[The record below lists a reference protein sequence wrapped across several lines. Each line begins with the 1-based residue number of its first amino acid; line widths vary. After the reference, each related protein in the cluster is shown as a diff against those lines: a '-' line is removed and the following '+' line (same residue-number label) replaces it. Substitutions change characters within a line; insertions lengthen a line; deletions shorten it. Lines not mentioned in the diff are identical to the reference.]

1 MGEHH
6 MDFQRQREA
15 LVGIELKQLGISDP
29 RVLRAMLDVPREE
42 FVPPEIRESSYQ
54 NVALPIEL
62 GQTISQPL
70 IVAEMIEAMR
80 LSVDDRVLEIGT
92 GSGYGA
98 AVLSRIVRDVYT
110 VERHATLAAA
120 ARELYDRLGYRNI
133 HVRDGDGSLGWPEYA
148 PFDAIVVTA
157 AAPTVPEPLLK
168 QLSIRGRLVVPV
180 GETYESQR
188 LVRVIRKGAENFR
201 IKELCGVRFVP
212 LIGEA
217 GWDDSDDVPRE

>member
-1 MGEHH
+1 

-15 LVGIELKQLGISDP
+15 LFGGELTKLGIRSP
-29 RVLRAMLDVPREE
+29 RVLRAMLEVPREE
-42 FVPPEIRESSYQ
+42 FVPPEFRESSYQ

-98 AVLSRIVRDVYT
+98 AILSRIVRDVYT
-110 VERHATLAAA
+110 VERHAALADAA
-120 ARELYDRLGYRNI
+120 KELYERLGYSNV
-133 HVRDGDGSLGWPEYA
+133 HVHVGDGSLGWPEYA
-148 PFDAIVVTA
+148 PYEAIVVTA
-157 AAPTVPEPLLK
+157 AAPCVPEPLLK
-168 QLSIRGRLVVPV
+168 QLSIGGRLVIPI
-180 GETYESQR
+180 GETYESQK
-188 LVRVIRKGAENFR
+188 LVRVTRKGTENFR
-201 IKELCGVRFVP
+201 TKELCRVRFVP

-217 GWDDSDDVPRE
+217 GWHDSDDVPTV